1 MPGLPCRYLGQ
12 FGFGILDM
20 IERVLYEE
28 LEVASRHEPEND
40 ERRGVAPLFDFFHL
54 FENHMQRLYLIATW
68 PLILYANLKNQF
80 SSRIDISLCTCR
92 VVLLNF

>member
-1 MPGLPCRYLGQ
+1 MPSMPGLPCRYLGQ

-68 PLILYANLKNQF
+68 PLILYANLKN
-80 SSRIDISLCTCR
+80 
-92 VVLLNF
+92 